1 MTNMDIKV
9 LIVDDHKIM
18 REGLSKLLRNK
29 ANIDVIGEAENGRE
43 ALSMVKAFSP
53 DVVLMD
59 VALPELNGVEATKI
73 IKAESPQINVIAL
86 SSHGGREFVTGMLG
100 AGATGYLLK
109 DCAFDE
115 LVEAI
120 QSVNNKHT
128 YLSREVADIL
138 VKEFM
143 DSYQFARQEKADE
156 LTSREKEI
164 LQQVSEG
171 RSTKQIAENL
181 YVSIKTVESHRQKI
195 MQKLNLFSVPDLT
208 KYAIKNGLTSL
219 EN

>member
-1 MTNMDIKV
+1 MDIKV

-29 ANIDVIGEAENGRE
+29 ANIDVVGEAENGRE

-53 DVVLMD
+53 NVVLMD
-59 VALPELNGVEATKI
+59 VVLPELNGVEATKI
-73 IKAESPQINVIAL
+73 IKADSPQIHVIAL
-86 SSHGGREFVTGMLG
+86 SSHAGREFVTGMLG
-100 AGATGYLLK
+100 AGASGYLLK

-115 LVEAI
+115 LVDAI
-120 QSVNNKHT
+120 QAVRENHT

-138 VKEFM
+138 VREFM
-143 DSYQFARQEKADE
+143 DNYQFARKEKADE

-164 LQQVSEG
+164 LQQISEG
-171 RSTKQIAENL
+171 RSTKQIADSL

-208 KYAIKNGLTSL
+208 KYAIKAGLTSV

>member
-1 MTNMDIKV
+1 MDIKV

-29 ANIDVIGEAENGRE
+29 ANIEVVGEAQNGRE
-43 ALSMVKAFSP
+43 ALAMVRNDKP

-59 VALPELNGVEATKI
+59 VVLPEFNGVEATKL
-73 IKAESPQINVIAL
+73 IKAEAPQVQVIAL

-100 AGATGYLLK
+100 AGASGYLLK

-115 LVEAI
+115 LVDAI
-120 QSVNNKHT
+120 QAVHQRHT

-143 DSYQFARQEKADE
+143 DNYQFARKEKADE

-164 LQQVSEG
+164 LQQISEG
-171 RSTKQIAENL
+171 RSTKQIADSL
-181 YVSIKTVESHRQKI
+181 YVSIKTIESHRQKI

-208 KYAIKNGLTSL
+208 KYAIKAGLTSL